1 MGVTVGACCG
11 YNVPKSA
18 LTAYTGSIQY
28 AQPEFTLCA
37 SLSEDCGKSDGQKYA
52 CTYYHKVS
60 SDMQVGGELC
70 KAAKKSDVGLT
81 FGCAYKLDKDTSV
94 KAKVDSDGILSTS
107 YKQKVSSM
115 TTLTLAAAVDTVNLN
130 ESKHKFGMMLS
141 ITP

>member
-1 MGVTVGACCG
+1 MAVAREAVAR
-11 YNVPKSA
+11 
-18 LTAYTGSIQY
+18 
-28 AQPEFTLCA
+28 
-37 SLSEDCGKSDGQKYA
+37 
-52 CTYYHKVS
+52 
-60 SDMQVGGELC
+60 GGELC

-81 FGCAYKLDKDTSV
+81 FGCAYKLDKDTSI

-107 YKQKVSSM
+107 YKQKVSSI